1 MTRPHPSE
9 IIHAI
14 ALQTGISVAQITSP
28 GRSVPVVMARDM
40 AALALRRQLAM
51 SLPEIAKALGW
62 KSHSTAH
69 AAVTRASLQDAIRE
83 RVRPTPADTLATS
96 TDAGEAKDVANL
108 PTLEDLSPLERFM
121 VELRKR
127 KLAEE
132 REYLTRTGRVNAH
145 CG

>member
-1 MTRPHPSE
+1 MTRPYPSE
-9 IIHAI
+9 IIHAV

-28 GRSVPVVMARDM
+28 GRGVSVCMARDM

-51 SLPEIAKALGW
+51 SLPEIAKVLGW
-62 KSHSTAH
+62 KSHATAH

-83 RVRPTPADTLATS
+83 RVRLTPADTLATA
-96 TDAGEAKDVANL
+96 TDAGEAKDGANL

-121 VELRKR
+121 VELRTR
-127 KLAEE
+127 KVAEE
-132 REYLTRTGRVNAH
+132 REYLARMGRGNAH